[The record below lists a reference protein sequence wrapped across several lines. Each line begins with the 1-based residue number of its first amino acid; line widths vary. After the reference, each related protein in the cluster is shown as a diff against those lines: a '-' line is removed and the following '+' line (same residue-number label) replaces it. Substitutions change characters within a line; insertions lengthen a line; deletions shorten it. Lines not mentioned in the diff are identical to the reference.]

1 MAQKNREKHISR
13 RMKMNL
19 KRLLAL
25 SNQKF
30 SDEIKAMSYNKL
42 AVFNQDVNFN
52 ISVGIIPAPDYSEK
66 KRAIVV
72 AAMEDKING

>member
-1 MAQKNREKHISR
+1 
-13 RMKMNL
+13 MNL

-25 SNQKF
+25 SDQNF
-30 SDEIKAMSYNKL
+30 SDEISEMSYNEV

-72 AAMEDKING
+72 AAMEDKIND

>member
-1 MAQKNREKHISR
+1 
-13 RMKMNL
+13 MKMNL

-25 SNQKF
+25 SDQNF
-30 SDEIKAMSYNKL
+30 SDEIIKMSYNEV

-52 ISVGIIPAPDYSEK
+52 ISVGIIPDPDYSEK